1 MPELAQD
8 KVSMRRIVQQLPL
21 QRPHVLQR
29 FLGYSFQALI
39 VARFAKQSTTKRR
52 SSDAGLQA

>member
-1 MPELAQD
+1 MPELTPD
-8 KVSMRRIVQQLPL
+8 KVSMRRIVQQQPL
-21 QRPHVLQR
+21 QRAHVLQR
-29 FLGYSFQALI
+29 FLGYSFRAVI